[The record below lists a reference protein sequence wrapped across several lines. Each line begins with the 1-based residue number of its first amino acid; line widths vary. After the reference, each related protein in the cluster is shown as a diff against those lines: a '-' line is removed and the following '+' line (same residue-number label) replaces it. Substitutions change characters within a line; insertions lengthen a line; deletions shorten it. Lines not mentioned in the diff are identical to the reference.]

1 MATKKHQGP
10 TLKDIDSKVRPQD
23 DFYAYSVG
31 RWLKNNPIPKTEAVW
46 GSFHILRENGR
57 EQLHAIAKD
66 LEKNKKVARG
76 TPEQL
81 VRDLWI
87 SFMDEKGREKR
98 KASPLVPIFKK
109 INSLNEKTN
118 FAKFLGEMHK
128 DGIGGLWNIY
138 VGPDDKKSTENI
150 LHVFQGGISLPDRDY
165 YTKQDPDSIKIRSAY
180 VKHGEKMFSLLGYG
194 KKDAAY
200 AMQIVLQI
208 ETGLAEA
215 SMTAVERRDVE
226 AQYNKRT
233 PQKLTSEAPFDWRQY
248 FKAVGIKNVS
258 NLIVAQPVFMRRAA
272 EMIKTLSPEEWKVYF
287 KWHALSEY
295 APFLNKAFVTEQF
308 NFYGRV
314 LSGRKEIQPLWKR
327 GVSLI
332 DHSLGDALGKLYVL
346 KHFDKV
352 AEKKINV
359 LVDNLFSTYRSRIQ
373 KLDWMSAD
381 TKKKALVKLSEINR
395 KLGHQKKWK
404 TYKGVRIT
412 SNNLIANLEAIH
424 RYEFKRMLAKIGKAP
439 DKAEWLMTP
448 PTVNAYYWPNMNEI
462 VFPAGIMQPPF
473 FDPNAPDAINY
484 GAIGSVIGHEL
495 THGFDDQGKQFD
507 GKGNFKEWWT
517 KADSEK
523 FTKKTEVLIQQY
535 DAFIATDSMHVN
547 GKLTLGENI
556 ADLGGVVIAF
566 EAMQRAFEGK
576 KQELVQGFTP
586 EQLFFIGYAITE
598 ASHMRPESLKKQ
610 VITDPHSPSR
620 FRVNGPL
627 AHSEEFYATFGVK
640 KGDKLYREPAD
651 RVKIW

>member
-1 MATKKHQGP
+1 MQNRFQGP
-10 TLKDIDSKVRPQD
+10 TLKDIDTNVRPQD

-31 RWLKNNPIPKTEAVW
+31 KWLSKNPIPKTEAVW
-46 GSFHILRENGR
+46 GSFYILRENSKN
-57 EQLHAIAKD
+57 QLHAILQD
-66 LEKNKKVARG
+66 LEKVKKVSKG
-76 TPEQL
+76 SPEQL

-87 SFMDEKGREKR
+87 SFMDEKRREKLGT
-98 KASPLVPIFKK
+98 SPLDSIFKK
-109 INSLNEKTN
+109 IDSLNAKTD
-118 FAKFLGEMHK
+118 FAKFLGALHK
-128 DGIGGLWNIY
+128 EGIGGLWGLY

-150 LHVFQGGISLPDRDY
+150 LHVYQSGISLPDRDY
-165 YTKQDPDSIKIRSAY
+165 YTKQDTDSIRIRNAY
-180 VKHGEKMFSLLGYG
+180 VKHGEKMFSLVGYS
-194 KKDAAY
+194 KKDSVY
-200 AMQIVLQI
+200 AMQIVMQI
-208 ETGLAEA
+208 ETALAEA

-233 PQKLTSEAPFDWRQY
+233 VGKLTIEAPFDWKTY
-248 FKAVGIKNVS
+248 FKAIGVS
-258 NLIVAQPVFMRRAA
+258 KLSSLIVAQPKFMLRGT
-272 EMIKTLSPEEWKVYF
+272 EMITTISPEEWKVYF
-287 KWHALSEY
+287 KWHALGEY
-295 APFLNKAFVTEQF
+295 APFLHKAFVQEQF

-314 LSGRKEIQPLWKR
+314 LSGKKQMQPLWKR
-327 GVSLI
+327 AVSLV
-332 DHSLGDALGKLYVL
+332 DGGVGDALGKLYVA

-352 AEKKINV
+352 SERKINV
-359 LVDNLFSTYRSRIQ
+359 LVDNLFSAYRSRIQ
-373 KLDWMSAD
+373 KLDWMSEG
-381 TKKKALVKLSEINR
+381 TKKKALMKLSQINR

-404 TYKGVRIT
+404 TYSGVRIT
-412 SNNLIANLEAIH
+412 SDNLIANLDAIH
-424 RYEFKRMLAKIGKAP
+424 RYELKRMLTKIGKAP

-448 PTVNAYYWPNMNEI
+448 STVNAYYWPNMNEI

-517 KADSEK
+517 KDDSEK
-523 FTKKTEVLIQQY
+523 FAKKAEVLVRQY
-535 DAFIATDSMHVN
+535 DAFIAIDKTHVN

-566 EAMQRAFEGK
+566 EAMQKAFVGK
-576 KQELVQGFTP
+576 KREKVNGFTP

-598 ASHMRPESLKKQ
+598 ASHMRPESLRKQ
-610 VITDPHSPSR
+610 VITDPHSPSS

-627 AHSEEFYATFGVK
+627 AHSEEFYEAFGVK
-640 KGDKLYREPAD
+640 QGDRLYRNPAE